1 MGIHSIYRIVP
12 AQSNSRFQSHPSP
25 PLRYI
30 KSTAFSSKSVLISR
44 YRIMIM
50 SFLSKSMVFS
60 GSSGSNITSP
70 RSCFTRQNTCDCDTK
85 SG

>member
-1 MGIHSIYRIVP
+1 
-12 AQSNSRFQSHPSP
+12 
-25 PLRYI
+25 
-30 KSTAFSSKSVLISR
+30 
-44 YRIMIM
+44 MIM